1 MRLPCCPIPF
11 CLYADAVTDALT
23 AATTAYDARALH
35 GTADQI
41 AAAAEAL
48 GVIRTGLLNASLP
61 AAPEGFTREIDPEYP
76 VGLAMMGGGSG
87 IEARCS
93 SGHHG

>member
-1 MRLPCCPIPF
+1 M
-11 CLYADAVTDALT
+11 T

-41 AAAAEAL
+41 AAAEAL

-76 VGLAMMGGGSG
+76 VGFAMMGGGSG

>member
-1 MRLPCCPIPF
+1 M
-11 CLYADAVTDALT
+11 TDALT
-23 AATTAYDARALH
+23 AATTAYDARALR

-61 AAPEGFTREIDPEYP
+61 ADRRVSPARSTPNTRSA
-76 VGLAMMGGGSG
+76 L
-87 IEARCS
+87 R
-93 SGHHG
+93 